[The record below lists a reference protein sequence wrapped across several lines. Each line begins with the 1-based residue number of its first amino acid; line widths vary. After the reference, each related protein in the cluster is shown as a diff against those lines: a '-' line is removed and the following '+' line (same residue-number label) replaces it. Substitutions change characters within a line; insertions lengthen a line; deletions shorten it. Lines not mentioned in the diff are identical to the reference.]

1 MNDFIISKTKSQ
13 YRKHKK
19 QLLMFNTIVSI
30 VLAVSI
36 IFAGTLG
43 AVAYITSDMR
53 MVHLS
58 NDHDDLGIDTSVT
71 DKLPKEIVNVAL
83 FGIDSRSNKTTNL
96 TKALS
101 GRSDTIIIL
110 SINTIDKTIKMT
122 SILRD
127 SWVPILNKK
136 GTGVTYNKINAAY
149 SVGGAQRA
157 IHTINSNFGLN
168 ITDYVSVNM
177 HQMEKII
184 DVLDGDGLEINITPM
199 EMRRINELSDN
210 NEGFNSKP
218 LTHSGLVKLNA
229 TQALCYSRI
238 RNDSE
243 EIRVMRQQKVL
254 GLLLEN
260 AKQIPT
266 TQYPEVLK
274 TLLSVMET
282 SMSYDDILKFS
293 PMLSVSSLH
302 LETTAIPGKEVVAQ
316 GGAFGDTGGRW
327 VWKYD
332 LEEAK
337 KHIYS
342 WIYGI

>member
-1 MNDFIISKTKSQ
+1 MNDFKISKTKSQ

-19 QLLMFNTIVSI
+19 QLLMFNTLVSI

-36 IFAGTLG
+36 VFAGALG

-53 MVHLS
+53 MVELS
-58 NDHDDLGIDTSVT
+58 DDHDDLGIDTNIT
-71 DKLPKEIVNVAL
+71 NKLPKEIINIAL
-83 FGIDSRSNKTTNL
+83 FGIDSRSTKTTNL
-96 TKALS
+96 TTALA

-110 SINTIDKTIKMT
+110 SINTMEKTIKMT

-149 SVGGAQRA
+149 SIGGAQRA
-157 IHTINSNFGLN
+157 IHTLNSNFGLN

-184 DVLDGDGLEINITPM
+184 DILDGDGLEINITPM
-199 EMRRINELSDN
+199 EMRRINELSNN

-218 LTHSGLVKLNA
+218 LKNSGWVKLNA

-238 RNDSE
+238 RDDSE

-254 GLLLEN
+254 SLLLEN
-260 AKQIPT
+260 AKQIPA

-274 TLLSVMET
+274 NLLSVVET
-282 SMSYDDILKFS
+282 SMTYDEIFKFS
-293 PMLSVSSLH
+293 PMLSISSLH
-302 LETTAIPGKEVVAQ
+302 LQTTAIPGKEVIAQ
-316 GGAFGDTGGRW
+316 GGTFEDTNGRW

-332 LEEAK
+332 LEKAK
-337 KHIYS
+337 KYIYS